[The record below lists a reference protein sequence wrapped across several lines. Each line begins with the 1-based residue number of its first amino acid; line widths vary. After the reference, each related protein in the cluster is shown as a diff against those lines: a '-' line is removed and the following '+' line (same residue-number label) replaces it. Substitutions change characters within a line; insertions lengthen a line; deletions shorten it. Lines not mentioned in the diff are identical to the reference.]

1 MERCFGN
8 YLILYGLGLY
18 EMENSCK
25 SDFIDSWC
33 YVKLFYFNNGR
44 KSEFERG
51 VFAHLKV

>member
-18 EMENSCK
+18 GMENSCK